1 MTASDT
7 AQVKRRLQELEAA
20 GWHPRRSQGPFTQ
33 IVGPVWAKEEGDG
46 QSCYGLLIEERHT
59 NSAGIAHGGML
70 MTLADHVLGWMV
82 WDAVRP
88 KRCVTISLN
97 NQFIG
102 AAKPGDFV
110 EMRARIR
117 RQTRSLVFVEG
128 QGSIDGKLMLSS
140 EGIWKILG
148 EG

>member
-7 AQVKRRLQELEAA
+7 AFVQHRLQELEAA

-33 IVGPVWAKEEGDG
+33 IVGPIWAREETDG
-46 QSCYGLLIEERHT
+46 RSSYGLLIEERHT

-70 MTLADHVLGWMV
+70 MTIADHVLGWMV

-110 EMRARIR
+110 AMRAQIV

-128 QGSIDGKLMLSS
+128 RAHCEERVILSS